1 MFISASKK
9 KEKQKNKKVRNFSLQ
24 GVFYFID
31 NYSGNKIIDIQAFK
45 YLPFI

>member
-31 NYSGNKIIDIQAFK
+31 NYSGNKIIETLDI
-45 YLPFI
+45 